1 VAAMPGRVLVIEDEP
16 GLVLALTDRLG
27 SVGYDVD
34 CATDGEEG
42 LKRASE
48 TSYDVII
55 LDIMLPKKDGFE
67 VCRDLRRKGVTS
79 AILMLTA
86 RDRTADKV
94 VGLKLGADD
103 YLTKPFESAELL
115 ARIEALLRRVPPAGS
130 KTPDPY
136 TFGDI
141 EVKLRSAEVLRDGKR
156 VKLSAREFKLLK
168 HFIEHRGDVLSR
180 NELLDAVWGYNF
192 IPSTRTV
199 DVHVAWLRQKLEPDQ
214 RDPRYIITVHGL
226 GYRFEG

>member
-1 VAAMPGRVLVIEDEP
+1 MASRVLVIEDEP

-34 CATDGEEG
+34 CATDGEAG
-42 LKRASE
+42 LERALDN
-48 TSYDVII
+48 TYDIII
-55 LDIMLPKKDGFE
+55 LDIMLPRKDGFE
-67 VCRDLRRKGVTS
+67 VCRDLRKKGVTS

-86 RDRTADKV
+86 RDRTSDKV

-115 ARIEALLRRVPPAGS
+115 ARIEALLRRVPAARQV
-130 KTPDPY
+130 PDPY
-136 TFGDI
+136 RFGDI
-141 EVKLRSAEVLRDGKR
+141 EVKIRSAIVSRGGKPI
-156 VKLSAREFKLLK
+156 KLSAREFTLLK

-180 NELLDAVWGYNF
+180 DELLDAVWGYNF

-199 DVHVAWLRQKLEPDQ
+199 DVHVAWLRQKLEKDSRNPQ
-214 RDPRYIITVHGL
+214 FIVTVHGL

>member
-1 VAAMPGRVLVIEDEP
+1 VPGRVLVIEDEP

-34 CATDGEEG
+34 CATDGEAG
-42 LKRASE
+42 LERA
-48 TSYDVII
+48 TKNTYDVVI
-55 LDIMLPKKDGFE
+55 LDVMLPKKDGFE
-67 VCRDLRRKGVTS
+67 VCRDLRKNGVKS

-86 RDRTADKV
+86 RGRTADKV

-115 ARIEALLRRVPPAGS
+115 ARIEALLRRVPPTSSQA
-130 KTPDPY
+130 PDPY
-136 TFGDI
+136 RFGDVQ
-141 EVKLRSAEVLRDGKR
+141 VKIRSAEVTRAGER
-156 VKLSAREFKLLK
+156 VKLSAREFKLLQ

-192 IPSTRTV
+192 IPNTRTV
-199 DVHVAWLRQKLEPDQ
+199 DVHVAWLRQKLEPDSHQ
-214 RDPRYIITVHGL
+214 PRFIVTVHGL

>member
-1 VAAMPGRVLVIEDEP
+1 MSGRVLIVEDEP

-34 CATDGEEG
+34 VATDGDEAFA
-42 LKRASE
+42 RAKQE
-48 TSYDVII
+48 KYDLI
-55 LDIMLPKKDGFE
+55 LLDVMLPKKDGFE
-67 VCRDLRRKGVTS
+67 VCRDLRKSGVTS

-86 RDRTADKV
+86 RDRTSDKV

-115 ARIEALLRRVPPAGS
+115 ARVEALLRRTASPENKV
-130 KTPDPY
+130 PDPY
-136 TFGDI
+136 SFGDV
-141 EVKLRSAEVLRDGKR
+141 EVNLKSAEVFRAGER
-156 VKLSAREFKLLK
+156 IKLSAREFKLIK
-168 HFIEHRGDVLSR
+168 HFIEHRGEVLSR
-180 NELLDAVWGYNF
+180 DQLLDAVWGYNF

-199 DVHVAWLRQKLEPDQ
+199 DVHVAWLRQKIEPD
-214 RDPRYIITVHGL
+214 PHSPKFIVTVHGL